1 MGPATWGIFYIE
13 MYGVP
18 PSHKFHCKHLPVF
31 TDSFSA
37 KSMELYIEQYNLSR
51 LLKTALENGLVRF
64 TRL

>member
-1 MGPATWGIFYIE
+1 MGPATWGISYIE

-18 PSHKFHCKHLPVF
+18 PSHKFPCYHLPVF

-37 KSMELYIEQYNLSR
+37 KTMEFYIELYNLSR
-51 LLKTALENGLVRF
+51 LLKTALETGLARF